1 MEVENN
7 PWNVLSLEAYHFY
20 FCPECETKH
29 ETKDQFVGHAI
40 VKHPRAREF
49 IPSIV
54 DIDTVPTEPVD
65 DELEADIESIVSN
78 DNLQSDSEYHNEEVE
93 FDREIDLENNDKA
106 EVGPLMG
113 TEVNEEGHEPIE
125 QDKINQTDQ
134 FVKGNEGH
142 EPMTDQDKINQT
154 DQFVEGNGSIIKTEY
169 IDPDYGEVDINT
181 IISNEKIEPMTVEF
195 KEEISEAKIDI
206 KSKKSVK
213 KTSMI
218 NIKSDADLNRK
229 AYCFICKDMRTK
241 IARHFQAVHK
251 EHYEIKPLLS
261 LDKADRNKGL
271 ELIKNKTT
279 HEHNCQVLDLGFGDF
294 IVSRKPDG
302 LTKPSDYIFCPF
314 CFKYVLKNNLSGH
327 EKNCEFRP
335 TKELLGK
342 SELKKKSA
350 EILKE
355 RKLKLFQ
362 KYENNAVIMPH
373 IRTLK
378 IPKINP
384 LHRVVNKDIKEYFIE
399 FINNLVIPRQ
409 YQVNP
414 FLEIMQKKYPVCKY
428 TWIDV
433 KKVVHYHIKRLKK
446 SKAKNSN

>member
-1 MEVENN
+1 MEVEFN

-142 EPMTDQDKINQT
+142 EPMTDQDKIDQT

-169 IDPDYGEVDINT
+169 IDPDYGEADINT
-181 IISNEKIEPMTVEF
+181 IISNEKIE
-195 KEEISEAKIDI
+195 
-206 KSKKSVK
+206 
-213 KTSMI
+213 
-218 NIKSDADLNRK
+218 
-229 AYCFICKDMRTK
+229 
-241 IARHFQAVHK
+241 Q
-251 EHYEIKPLLS
+251 
-261 LDKADRNKGL
+261 
-271 ELIKNKTT
+271 
-279 HEHNCQVLDLGFGDF
+279 
-294 IVSRKPDG
+294 
-302 LTKPSDYIFCPF
+302 
-314 CFKYVLKNNLSGH
+314 
-327 EKNCEFRP
+327 
-335 TKELLGK
+335 
-342 SELKKKSA
+342 
-350 EILKE
+350 
-355 RKLKLFQ
+355 
-362 KYENNAVIMPH
+362 
-373 IRTLK
+373 
-378 IPKINP
+378 
-384 LHRVVNKDIKEYFIE
+384 
-399 FINNLVIPRQ
+399 
-409 YQVNP
+409 
-414 FLEIMQKKYPVCKY
+414 
-428 TWIDV
+428 
-433 KKVVHYHIKRLKK
+433 
-446 SKAKNSN
+446 